1 MSSIFKY
8 KLSIITLISF
18 SCLIQSCNNQSGN
31 PEGKEQKKIIHIS
44 EEWVEPPPDFDT
56 LKLSVITENNS
67 LGKPIEKLQHSKF
80 DGSVIIRTTWTYD
93 EHGYMT
99 SMIIDNY
106 EVNQVYEEKF
116 VNEYDEKGRRI
127 RALEKNSNTPG
138 VLEHTYGYFDDGSYT
153 DTIKLQSE
161 VMSITAYTKDE
172 KVIWGKNFQQQSEMN
187 TEFDEHGNYT
197 KRQTTFADGPSTLLT
212 YDNHYDSL
220 GNLVHAILD
229 HRSREY
235 EYNENGDVIREFWLE
250 NGQPYL
256 KKYFKYKY
264 FE

>member
-1 MSSIFKY
+1 MSFIFKNF
-8 KLSIITLISF
+8 LPLIALISF
-18 SCLIQSCNNQSGN
+18 SILIQNCGHQSHQH
-31 PEGKEQKKIIHIS
+31 EGDNQKKIIHIS

-56 LKLSVITENNS
+56 LKLSVLIENNS
-67 LGKPIEKLQHSKF
+67 FGKPIEKLQHSKF
-80 DGSVIIRTTWTYD
+80 DGSVIIHTTWTYD
-93 EHGYMT
+93 EQGNKT
-99 SMIIDNY
+99 SMTINNY
-106 EVNQVYEEKF
+106 EINQVYEEKF
-116 VNEYDEKGRRI
+116 VNQYDKEGRRI
-127 RALEKNSNTPG
+127 RSFEKNTNNPIE
-138 VLEHTYGYFDDGSYT
+138 LEHTYGYFDDGSYT

-187 TEFDEHGNYT
+187 TEFDEYGNYT
-197 KRQTTFADGPSTLLT
+197 KRHQTFQDGPPALAT
-212 YDNHYDSL
+212 YENHYDSL
-220 GNLVHAILD
+220 GNLIHVILD

-235 EYNENGDVIREFWLE
+235 EYNENGDLIREFWLE